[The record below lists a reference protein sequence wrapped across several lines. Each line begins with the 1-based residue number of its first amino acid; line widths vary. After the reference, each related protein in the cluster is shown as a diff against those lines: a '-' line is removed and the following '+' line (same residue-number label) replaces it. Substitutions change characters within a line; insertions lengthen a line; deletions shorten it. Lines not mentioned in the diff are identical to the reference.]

1 MKTNLTRRKFVKFAP
16 FTGLILSAVNHS
28 TALAEM
34 GSALIQCVHC
44 STGFR
49 VEFSYSSGGGG
60 SNGYQCP
67 KCNKGNRVYWDHK
80 GNVEKV
86 TKA

>member
-1 MKTNLTRRKFVKFAP
+1 MKANLTRRKFVKFSP
-16 FTGLILSAVNHS
+16 FTGLILSTLNHS
-28 TALAEM
+28 TAHAEM
-34 GSALIQCVHC
+34 GSALIQCAHC

-49 VEFSYSSGGGG
+49 VEFSYNSGGGG
-60 SNGYQCP
+60 SDGYSCP
-67 KCNKGNRVYWDHK
+67 KCNKSSRVYWNHK